1 MYSMEV
7 VMDHPMSPDFSN
19 LSPDQLAA
27 LIELLQNQKSV
38 VEEKVN
44 FSIEVEK
51 VREQRVTEQLNK
63 IEYKLSF
70 YESVNAAF
78 EVALTEVTN
87 NQEEARWIV
96 SKLDLCRQIQDFRH
110 FTKVYRKYAKT
121 DIKFEEM
128 LKCLAAV
135 YRLKL
140 NIYPSVAGKY
150 RDRAIVRREI
160 RCPYCGE
167 MAKKLVEF
175 LAIRGIKW
183 ED

>member
-1 MYSMEV
+1 
-7 VMDHPMSPDFSN
+7 MSPDFSN
-19 LSPDQLAA
+19 LSSDQLAA
-27 LIELLQNQKSV
+27 LIEMLQTKKSV
-38 VEEKVN
+38 VEEKIT
-44 FSIEVEK
+44 FSSQVEK
-51 VREQRVTEQLNK
+51 VREERVAEQLNK

-78 EVALTEVTN
+78 EVALTQITN
-87 NQEEARWIV
+87 DPTEARWIV

-110 FTKVYRKYAKT
+110 FTKVYRKYART
-121 DIKFEEM
+121 NIKFEEM

-140 NIYPSVAGKY
+140 NNYSSPAGKY
-150 RDRAIVRREI
+150 QDRSKVRREI
-160 RCPYCGE
+160 RCPHCGE

-175 LAIRGIKW
+175 LAISGIKW

>member
-1 MYSMEV
+1 
-7 VMDHPMSPDFSN
+7 MSLDFSN

-27 LIELLQNQKSV
+27 LIELLENQKNIT
-38 VEEKVN
+38 EEKVN
-44 FSIEVEK
+44 FSTEVEK
-51 VREQRVTEQLNK
+51 VREQRVTQQLNK

-78 EVALTEVTN
+78 EVALTQVTN
-87 NQEEARWIV
+87 NAEEARWIV
-96 SKLDLCRQIQDFRH
+96 SKLDFCRQLNDFGH
-110 FTKVYRKYAKT
+110 FCSVYRKYART
-121 DIKFEEM
+121 DLKFEEM

-140 NIYPSVAGKY
+140 NNYSNNSGKY
-150 RDRAIVRREI
+150 RDRSIVRREI
-160 RCPYCGE
+160 RCPHCGE
-167 MAKKLVEF
+167 MAKKLIEF

>member
-1 MYSMEV
+1 
-7 VMDHPMSPDFSN
+7 MSPDFSN
-19 LSPDQLAA
+19 LSTDQLAA
-27 LIELLQNQKSV
+27 LIELLQTQKSV
-38 VEEKVN
+38 VEERVT
-44 FSIEVEK
+44 FSTEVEK
-51 VREQRVTEQLNK
+51 VRKERIESQLNK
-63 IEYKLSF
+63 IELRLSF

-96 SKLDLCRQIQDFRH
+96 SKLDFCRQIKDFRH

-121 DIKFEEM
+121 DIKFKEM
-128 LKCLAAV
+128 LKCLSAV

-140 NIYPSVAGKY
+140 NNYNSVAGKY
-150 RDRAIVRREI
+150 QDRSIVRREI
-160 RCPYCGE
+160 ECPYCGE

-175 LAIRGIKW
+175 LAVRGIKW